1 MSAPYEL
8 RPLDLSDA
16 GLAQV
21 TALLRTVF
29 PEAAHFTAD
38 VLRWQYVDNPDGP
51 AVGFNAWAGDTLA
64 AHYVTIP
71 MRARVDGMEEAGLL
85 SLNTATHPQHQGKG
99 LFTRLAEATY
109 AAGAAQGKGF
119 VVGVANANSTP
130 GFTRKLG
137 FQLVAPLDAR
147 LGAGPLPWRA
157 QAAGP
162 RFAPVHDAGKL
173 AWRLAHPAYRYGRA
187 LQGGHTVLLSA
198 RRMKG
203 FRFVLGVE
211 PGIGTAGE
219 LPVRSAPLLKA
230 FIGLDPALRWSGSTY
245 WNVPMRFRPAPL
257 NFIFKDLSGRGRQLE
272 AGAVRFHATDF
283 DVL

>member
-16 GLAQV
+16 GLAPV
-21 TALLRTVF
+21 TDLLRTVF
-29 PEAAHFTAD
+29 PEAGHFTPE
-38 VLRWQYVDNPDGP
+38 VLRWQYVHNPDGA
-51 AVGFNAWAGDTLA
+51 AVGFNAWAGGTLA

-71 MRARVDGMEEAGLL
+71 LRAVVHGVEEPGLL

-109 AAGAAQGKGF
+109 AAGAAQGRGF

-147 LGAGPLPWRA
+147 IGAGPLPWRA
-157 QAAGP
+157 DAPAP
-162 RFAPVHDAGKL
+162 RFAPVHDARKL

-187 LQGGHTVLLSA
+187 VQRDHTVLLSA

-211 PGIGTAGE
+211 PGSPEAGG
-219 LPVRSAPLLKA
+219 LPRVAPPLLKA
-230 FIGLDPALRWSGSTY
+230 FIGLDPAMRWSGSTY
-245 WNVPMRFRPAPL
+245 WNVPMKFRPAPL
-257 NFIFKDLSGRGRQLE
+257 NLIFKDLSGRGRQLE

>member
-16 GLAQV
+16 GLAAV
-21 TALLRTVF
+21 TDLLRLVF
-29 PEAAHFTAD
+29 PGAAHFTPA

-51 AVGFNAWAGDTLA
+51 AVGFNAWSGGTLA

-71 MRARVDGMEEAGLL
+71 MRAVVDGAVEAGLL
-85 SLNTATHPQHQGKG
+85 SLNTATHPEHQGKG

-130 GFTRKLG
+130 GFTRKLS
-137 FQLVAPLDAR
+137 FQLVTPLEAR
-147 LGAGPLPWRA
+147 LGLGPLPWHGEA
-157 QAAGP
+157 PLP
-162 RFAPVHDAGKL
+162 RFAPVHDAAKL
-173 AWRLAHPAYRYGRA
+173 GWRLAHPAYGYSRA
-187 LQGGHTVLLSA
+187 DQRGHTLLLSA

-211 PGIGTAGE
+211 PGDAP
-219 LPVRSAPLLKA
+219 LAALRRSPAPLLKA
-230 FIGLDPALRWSGSTY
+230 FIGLDPAMRWGGSLY
-245 WNVPMRFRPAPL
+245 GNLPMRLRPAPL
-257 NFIFKDLSGRGRQLE
+257 NFIFRDLSGRGRTLE
-272 AGAVRFHATDF
+272 PHQVRFHAADF

>member
-16 GLAQV
+16 GLAPV
-21 TALLRTVF
+21 TDLLRTVF
-29 PEAAHFTAD
+29 PEAGHFTPE
-38 VLRWQYVDNPDGP
+38 VLRWQYVHNPDGA
-51 AVGFNAWAGDTLA
+51 AVGFNAWAA
-64 AHYVTIP
+64 ARWRRTTSP
-71 MRARVDGMEEAGLL
+71 SPAGGGERREEFGLL

-109 AAGAAQGKGF
+109 AAGAAQGRGF

-147 LGAGPLPWRA
+147 IGAGPLPWRA
-157 QAAGP
+157 DAPAP
-162 RFAPVHDAGKL
+162 RFAPVHDARKL
-173 AWRLAHPAYRYGRA
+173 AWRLAHPAYRYGQAVQRD
-187 LQGGHTVLLSA
+187 HTVLLSA

-203 FRFVLGVE
+203 FRFVLGLE
-211 PGIGTAGE
+211 PGSPEAGG
-219 LPVRSAPLLKA
+219 LPRVAPPLLKA

-245 WNVPMRFRPAPL
+245 WNVPMRLRPAPL
-257 NFIFKDLSGRGRQLE
+257 NLIFKDLRGGGRQLT
-272 AGAVRFHATDF
+272 AGGVRFHATDF